1 MDLTFGL
8 DSVWRSELV
17 EEVRGKR
24 KAAVLEVATGTG
36 TTAIMLARRFP
47 NYSIMGLDFNE
58 KALEIARARSR
69 SMKNLRYVN
78 GNVEELTLGNE
89 MFDFVVSDFSLGAFG
104 SFGKALEE
112 MHRVL
117 KPGGKL
123 VLLDINRINV
133 KMLRRMIN
141 LYSNIVIAP
150 VMNAQMK
157 KDVERYVSSTVMTV
171 DKRSIHEGLKE
182 LGFKRIRV
190 RDLSFKLAFIMSAYK

>member
-8 DSVWRSELV
+8 DSVWRSELL

-36 TTAIMLARRFP
+36 TTAIMLAKRFL
-47 NYSIMGLDFNE
+47 NYTVTGLDFNE
-58 KALEIARARSR
+58 KALEIARKRSKGV
-69 SMKNLRYVN
+69 KNLKYVN

-104 SFGKALEE
+104 DFGKALEE

-123 VLLDINRINV
+123 VILDINRINI

-157 KDVERYVSSTVMTV
+157 RDVERYVSNTVMSV
-171 DKRSIHEGLKE
+171 DKHSISEELRE
-182 LGFKRIRV
+182 LGFKRISV